1 VRSLDDQHYYRER
14 ERQCR
19 QAAEEATDPSA
30 RIAHLQ
36 LADFYARRLQI
47 AEGNESNRPVPTRTV
62 T

>member
-36 LADFYARRLQI
+36 LADFYARRLEAAQGGEPKQ
-47 AEGNESNRPVPTRTV
+47 AEDTKSLT
-62 T
+62 

>member
-19 QAAEEATDPSA
+19 RAAEEATDPSA

-36 LADFYARRLQI
+36 LADFYARRLDAAQGGPPKQPDD
-47 AEGNESNRPVPTRTV
+47 AKSLT
-62 T
+62 